1 MSYPPISP
9 DGAWIQI
16 ANILGRMEQRQADQA
31 RSLDTLIR
39 ILQEQTL
46 SQSQKPEVP
55 QPSSHSMLA
64 SVLEKIA
71 SKVST
76 DMLLKLGG
84 ILVRWFWPYLVP
96 GLMTIIGLA
105 TGALGA
111 ITRALLRLLGLL

>member
-16 ANILGRMEQRQADQA
+16 AIILGRMEQKQADQA

-39 ILQEQTL
+39 ILQEQRSSPPAL
-46 SQSQKPEVP
+46 PEP
-55 QPSSHSMLA
+55 QPLRRSMLGV
-64 SVLEKIA
+64 VLEKIA

-84 ILVRWFWPYLVP
+84 ILVRWFLPYLLP